1 MGSVDT
7 PSIVPLDKYKND
19 PLLQNLVGK
28 FNESYGVP
36 PTFIVCVPG
45 RVNLIGEHID
55 YCGYS
60 VLPMALEQHILIA
73 GKATDDAT
81 INLINI
87 NPKYAPFKGNIM
99 SLSFNTN
106 DDGVQWHNYV
116 LCGIKGV
123 VESLNE
129 QTLQGIDLAVAGN
142 VLPNSGLSSSSA
154 LVCAAAL
161 ATAHAHKKTFSK
173 QELSSLCAQSERYI
187 GTEGGGMDQA
197 IAFLANK
204 GCAKHISFKPLR
216 AEDVEIPS
224 GLAILVAHSFAELN
238 KAASDQFN
246 QRVAEC
252 RLASVI
258 LAKKTGL
265 QNWKDL
271 TVLADVQR
279 ELKVSLPD
287 AILKTAEI
295 LSKDVFTKE
304 EICEIL
310 GVDTNDLDSSYL
322 PVNTRSRKSF
332 KLCQRATHV
341 FEEALRV
348 SQFKDICKNGGSS
361 KELGHLMNLS
371 HDSLRDLYECSHPQL
386 DELVSAARKSGAL
399 GARLTGAGWGGC
411 MVALT
416 TEEHAETL
424 ISSLKEKFYSTL
436 ITEDKR
442 DEPFIF
448 QTLPGNGAVIIQ

>member
-1 MGSVDT
+1 MGSNDT
-7 PSIVPLDKYKND
+7 PSIVPLEQFKKTQLLND
-19 PLLQNLVGK
+19 LIAK

-73 GKATDDAT
+73 CKKSDDFM
-81 INLINI
+81 INLVNL
-87 NPKYAPFKGNIM
+87 NPKYPPYKGNIS
-99 SLSFNTN
+99 SLSFNRN
-106 DDGVQWHNYV
+106 DEVQWHNYV
-116 LCGIKGV
+116 LCGIKGI
-123 VESLNE
+123 VESSTE
-129 QTLQGIDLAVAGN
+129 KTLHGMNLAIAGN

-161 ATAHAHKKTFSK
+161 STAYANKINFSK
-173 QELSSLCAQSERYI
+173 QHLASLCAKSERYI

-204 GCAKHISFKPLR
+204 GCAKHISFKPLT
-216 AEDVEIPS
+216 AEDVKLPD

-238 KAASDQFN
+238 KAASDHFN

-252 RLASVI
+252 RLASLVI
-258 LAKKTGL
+258 AKQSSL
-265 QNWKDL
+265 QNWKEL
-271 TVLADVQR
+271 TVLADVQK
-279 ELKVSLPD
+279 ELKISLAD
-287 AILKTAEI
+287 AILKTKEI
-295 LSKDVFTKE
+295 LVKEVYLKD

-310 GVDTNDLDSSYL
+310 GLKIEDLNNAYL
-322 PVNTRSRKSF
+322 PPNIWNSKYF
-332 KLCQRATHV
+332 KLNQRATHV

-348 SQFKDICKNGGSS
+348 SQFQDICKHGGSP
-361 KELGHLMNLS
+361 KGLGHLMNLS

-386 DELVSAARKSGAL
+386 DKLVSAARESGAL

-416 TEEHAETL
+416 TEEHGDTL
-424 ISSLKEKFYSTL
+424 ISSLKEKFYSSLNTG
-436 ITEDKR
+436 EMKN
-442 DEPFIF
+442 EPFVF
-448 QTLPGNGAVIIQ
+448 RSLPGNGAVILQ